1 MLFRRY
7 LEMLLGSKVKVKVL
21 RTLWKHKEKEF
32 TIRELGSF
40 LKISHMGIRKV
51 LADLERANAVKI
63 MAVGRSHT
71 IKLNKEGYAA
81 AIVEKIFKLEEE
93 TLGELLKMLKKRL
106 CILEVK
112 SAALFGSVAR
122 GEESPLSDIDVFILT
137 NEREKTERAVLQ
149 LQREVALKFGNAL
162 APYYLSEDE
171 FVKKKDTPAVRQ
183 ILRSHVLICG
193 KPLDSDRKLARNAI
207 FLAEE

>member
-1 MLFRRY
+1 MLFHRY

-63 MAVGRSHT
+63 RAVGRSHT
-71 IKLNKEGYAA
+71 IKLNRESYAV

-93 TLGELLKMLKKRL
+93 TTGELLKMLEKRL
-106 CILEVK
+106 HMPEVE

-122 GEESPLSDIDVFILT
+122 GEESPLSDIDVFILAD
-137 NEREKTERAVLQ
+137 EKEKVEKVVSQ
-149 LQREVALKFGNAL
+149 LRREVSLKFGNAL

-171 FVKKKDTPAVRQ
+171 FAKKKSTPTVRE

-193 KPLDSDRKLARNAI
+193 KPL
-207 FLAEE
+207 E